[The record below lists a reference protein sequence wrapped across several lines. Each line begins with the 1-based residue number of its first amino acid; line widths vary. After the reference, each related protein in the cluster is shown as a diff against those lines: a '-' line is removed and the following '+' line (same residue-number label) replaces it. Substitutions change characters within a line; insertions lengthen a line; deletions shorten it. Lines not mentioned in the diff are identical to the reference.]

1 MINAQHYCKF
11 VKVNGPLSPVSAP
24 TSELQVSPLIVSAAL
39 SWRLRVTPPHV
50 DPRDAPGRF
59 ARGASETLGSFLQLQ
74 IPLAD
79 TVATTPFMWLSE
91 KTRENRQRYAR
102 LTVCYYRCAVLCV
115 HAESG
120 SSFNLPQCMTALHT
134 QAAHS
139 GSHFS

>member
-91 KTRENRQRYAR
+91 KTRE
-102 LTVCYYRCAVLCV
+102 TDSVT
-115 HAESG
+115 HA
-120 SSFNLPQCMTALHT
+120 
-134 QAAHS
+134 
-139 GSHFS
+139 

>member
-1 MINAQHYCKF
+1 MINAKHYCKF

-24 TSELQVSPLIVSAAL
+24 ALELQVSPLIVSAAL

-50 DPRDAPGRF
+50 EPRDAPGRS
-59 ARGASETLGSFLQLQ
+59 ARGASEMLGSFLQLQ

-79 TVATTPFMWLSE
+79 TVAATPFMWLSE
-91 KTRENRQRYAR
+91 KIRENRQRYTL
-102 LTVCYYRCAVLCV
+102 LTVCYYRCAALCV

-139 GSHFS
+139 CLFS